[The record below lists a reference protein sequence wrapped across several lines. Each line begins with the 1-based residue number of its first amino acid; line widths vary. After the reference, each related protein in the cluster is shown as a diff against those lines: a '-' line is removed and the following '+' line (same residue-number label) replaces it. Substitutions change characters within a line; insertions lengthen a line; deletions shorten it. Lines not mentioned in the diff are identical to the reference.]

1 MDPLTQGLIGASAPQ
16 LLTSKC
22 RSIAWAGCFGFM
34 AGMAPDLDVL
44 IRSSSD
50 PLLLLEYHRQF
61 SHSIFFI
68 PIGGLLIAGI
78 LHFLCRKK
86 TRFSFRESWLFCTVG
101 FGTHG
106 LLDSFTSYGTML
118 WWPFNDERVALNI
131 VSIVDPLFTIPILL
145 LFLLGVFRSQKR
157 YSAAA
162 LVWATVYLGA
172 GLMQRERVTNIGY
185 NIAEGRGHSPSRLF
199 VKPSFG
205 NILVWKVIYEADG
218 HFFVD
223 AVRVGTEGS
232 VINGESVRILN
243 LARDF
248 PRLNRNSR
256 QAKDVRRFERLTN
269 GYLAAD
275 PVMSARIIDIR
286 YSMIPNKIDPLWSIE
301 IQEEQDASIKLHSHR
316 HNSTEKLL
324 LLWSLI
330 TGSS

>member
-22 RSIAWAGCFGFM
+22 RSLAWAGFFGFI

-44 IRSSSD
+44 IRSPSD
-50 PLLLLEYHRQF
+50 PLLFLEYHRQF
-61 SHSIFFI
+61 THSIIFI
-68 PIGGLLIAGI
+68 PIGGLLISGI
-78 LHFLCRKK
+78 LHFLFRKK
-86 TRFSFRESWLFCTVG
+86 TQFSFGESWIFCTLG

-106 LLDSFTSYGTML
+106 CLDSFTSYGTML

-131 VSIVDPLFTIPILL
+131 VSIVDPLFTIPVCLL
-145 LFLLGVFRSQKR
+145 LCLGVFRSQKR

-162 LVWATVYLGA
+162 LVWATVYLSV

-185 NIAEGRGHSPSRLF
+185 QIAEDRGHSPSRLL

-205 NILVWKVIYEADG
+205 NILVWKVIYEANG
-218 HFFVD
+218 YFFVD
-223 AVRVGTEGS
+223 AVRAGIEGF
-232 VINGESVRILN
+232 VINGESVRMLN

-248 PRLNRNSR
+248 PQLKRNSR

-269 GYLAAD
+269 GYLAVD
-275 PVMSARIIDIR
+275 PVMPARIIDIR

-301 IQEEQDASIKLHSHR
+301 IQGQYDVSIKLQSHR
-316 HNSTEKLL
+316 RHSTEKLL
-324 LLWSLI
+324 HLWGLI
-330 TGSS
+330 IASN

>member
-22 RSIAWAGCFGFM
+22 RSIAWAGCFGLI

-50 PLLLLEYHRQF
+50 PLLFLEYHRQF
-61 SHSIFFI
+61 SHSIIFI

-78 LHFLCRKK
+78 LHFLFRKK
-86 TRFSFRESWLFCTVG
+86 TQFSFRESWIFCTLG

-106 LLDSFTSYGTML
+106 CLDSFTSYGTML

-131 VSIVDPLFTIPILL
+131 VSIVDPLFTIPVCLL
-145 LFLLGVFRSQKR
+145 LCVGVFRSQKR

-162 LVWATVYLGA
+162 LVWATVYLSVA
-172 GLMQRERVTNIGY
+172 LMQRERVTNIGY
-185 NIAEGRGHSPSRLF
+185 QIAEGRGHSPSRLF

-205 NILVWKVIYEADG
+205 NILVWKVIYEANG

-223 AVRVGTEGS
+223 AVRAGTEGF
-232 VINGESVRILN
+232 VIKGESVRMLN

-256 QAKDVRRFERLTN
+256 QAKDVRRFERVTN
-269 GYLAAD
+269 GYLAVD
-275 PVMSARIIDIR
+275 PVMPARIIDIR

-301 IQEEQDASIKLHSHR
+301 IQEQYDASIKLQSHR
-316 HNSTEKLL
+316 RDSTEKLL
-324 LLWSLI
+324 HLWSLI
-330 TGSS
+330 IASD

>member
-16 LLTSKC
+16 LLTPKC
-22 RSIAWAGCFGFM
+22 RSIAWAGFYGFI

-61 SHSIFFI
+61 SHSIIFI

-78 LHFLCRKK
+78 LHFPFRKK
-86 TRFSFRESWLFCTVG
+86 TQFSFRESWIFCTFG

-118 WWPFNDERVALNI
+118 WWPFNDDRVALNI

-145 LFLLGVFRSQKR
+145 LLCLGVFRGQKR

-162 LVWATVYLGA
+162 LMWATVYLGV

-185 NIAEGRGHSPSRLF
+185 QIAEGRGHSPSRLLA
-199 VKPSFG
+199 KPSFG
-205 NILVWKVIYEADG
+205 NIIVWKVIYEADG
-218 HFFVD
+218 YFFVD
-223 AVRVGTEGS
+223 AVRAGIKNS
-232 VINGESVRILN
+232 IINGDSVRILN

-248 PRLNRNSR
+248 PWLNRNSR
-256 QAKDVRRFERLTN
+256 QANDVRRFGRLTN

-275 PVMSARIIDIR
+275 PISPARIIDIR
-286 YSMIPNKIDPLWSIE
+286 YSMIPNKIDPLWSVE
-301 IQEEQDASIKLHSHR
+301 IQEQQDASIKLNSHR
-316 HNSTEKLL
+316 RNSKEKLL

-330 TGSS
+330 NPSN

>member
-16 LLTSKC
+16 LLTPKC
-22 RSIAWAGCFGFM
+22 RSIAWAGCFGFI
-34 AGMAPDLDVL
+34 AGLVPDLDVL

-61 SHSIFFI
+61 SHSIIFI
-68 PIGGLLIAGI
+68 PIGGLLVAGI
-78 LHFLCRKK
+78 LHFLFRKK
-86 TRFSFRESWLFCTVG
+86 TQFSFPESWMFCTFG

-106 LLDSFTSYGTML
+106 LLDSLTSYGTML
-118 WWPFNDERVALNI
+118 WWPFNDDRIALNI
-131 VSIVDPLFTIPILL
+131 VSIVDPLFTIPIFLL
-145 LFLLGVFRSQKR
+145 LCLGVFRSQKR

-185 NIAEGRGHSPSRLF
+185 YIAEDRGHSPSRLL

-205 NILVWKVIYEADG
+205 NILVWKVIYEANG
-218 HFFVD
+218 RFFVD
-223 AVRVGTEGS
+223 AVRAGTESS

-248 PRLNRNSR
+248 PWLNRNSR
-256 QAKDVRRFERLTN
+256 QAKDVKRFGRLSN

-275 PVMSARIIDIR
+275 PAMPARIIDIR

-301 IQEEQDASIKLHSHR
+301 IQEQHDATMKLYSHR
-316 HNSTEKLL
+316 RNSIEKLL
-324 LLWSLI
+324 LLWNLI
-330 TGSS
+330 TTSS